1 MKKFLVILVVVI
13 LMMALASSAFAAR
26 PDHPPKPEPSI
37 EVAPSEASFGLHV
50 ACPNL
55 DPEGKAFH
63 IFLYRLGPG
72 PH

>member
-1 MKKFLVILVVVI
+1 MKNALVVLIVV
-13 LMMALASSAFAAR
+13 LMVVAFTAFTFAAR
-26 PDHPPKPEPSI
+26 PDHPPVPEPSVNI
-37 EVAPSEASFGLHV
+37 APDAAAIGLHT
-50 ACPNL
+50 ACTNL